1 MKRAEVRALLEQQAE
16 ENYKKFNDK
25 LIPGV
30 KNAIGVRMAPMKAL
44 AKQLSGEGYDEY
56 FRELSNAPAEE
67 IYYEEILLQG
77 LTIGCI
83 KVSTEERL
91 KYIEAFIP
99 KIDNWA
105 VCDSF
110 CAGLKF
116 TKKEPEKIWSF
127 IQLYLKNSQEFYIRF
142 GVVMLM
148 DYFID
153 EEHIETD
160 LILLEQIDHEGYYV
174 KMAVAWAISV
184 CFVKFPDMTRAF
196 FVKGKNGL
204 DDFTYNKAIQ
214 KIRESYRVPK
224 EDKEFLNQLKRKKT
238 ARK

>member
-1 MKRAEVRALLEQQAE
+1 MERSEVKALLVQKAE

-30 KNAIGVRMAPMKAL
+30 KNTLGVRMAGLKEI
-44 AKQLSGEGYDEY
+44 AKLLSGDNYEEY
-56 FRELSNAPAEE
+56 FKELDTAADF
-67 IYYEEILLQG
+67 YYEEIMIQA
-77 LTIGCI
+77 LTIGMI

-91 KYIEAFIP
+91 KYIAAFVP

-116 TKKEPEKIWSF
+116 IKKNKEAVWDF
-127 IQLYLKNSQEFYIRF
+127 IQPYLKDKREYYVRF

-153 EEHIETD
+153 EEHIQTD
-160 LILLEQIDHEGYYV
+160 LELLENIKHEGYYV
-174 KMAVAWAISV
+174 KMAVAWAVSV
-184 CFVKFPDMTRAF
+184 CFVKFPHMTKRF
-196 FVKGKNGL
+196 FEKKTNSL

-214 KIRESYRVPK
+214 KIRESYRASK
-224 EDKEFLNQLKRKKT
+224 EDKEYLNQLKRKK
-238 ARK
+238 AVPN

>member
-1 MKRAEVRALLEQQAE
+1 MERSEVKALLVQKAE

-30 KNAIGVRMAPMKAL
+30 KNTLGVRMAGLKEI
-44 AKQLSGEGYDEY
+44 AKLLSGDNYEEY
-56 FRELSNAPAEE
+56 FKELDTAADFYHEE
-67 IYYEEILLQG
+67 IMVQA
-77 LTIGCI
+77 LTIGMI
-83 KVSTEERL
+83 KVSTEEKL
-91 KYIEAFIP
+91 KYIAAFVP

-116 TKKEPEKIWSF
+116 TKKNKEVVWDF
-127 IQLYLKNSQEFYIRF
+127 IQPYLKDKREYYVRF

-153 EEHIETD
+153 EEHIQTNLE
-160 LILLEQIDHEGYYV
+160 LLENIKHEGYYV
-174 KMAVAWAISV
+174 KMAVAWAVSV
-184 CFVKFPDMTRAF
+184 CFVKFPQITKQF
-196 FVKGKNGL
+196 FEKKTNSL

-214 KIRESYRVPK
+214 KIRESYRASK
-224 EDKEFLNQLKRKKT
+224 EDKEYLNQLKRKK
-238 ARK
+238 AVQN